1 MDFYKKEAENPI
13 YLKGYDGYDWKQI
26 LRMTH
31 MEIFDYDIPE
41 YIENNRLVKE
51 RSVVLF
57 DYNDRNPLDN
67 QAKMIKIDL

>member
-1 MDFYKKEAENPI
+1 
-13 YLKGYDGYDWKQI
+13 
-26 LRMTH
+26 

-41 YIENNRLVKE
+41 YIENNGLVRE
-51 RSVVLF
+51 RCVVLF